1 MESLAAALAALRLG
15 SFSAAAL
22 ELGLTHAAVSRRV
35 AIAEEWAGAKL
46 FERHGRGVTP
56 TPNGQRVLARVEVSL
71 SQISNLGGSRAKR
84 SLPMVRVA
92 VTPAFARFWLL
103 PKLRALESDPADVRV
118 EVVADLKHSDLVG
131 GEVDLAIRYGRG
143 RWHIGDEQKLFEE
156 PLVPVIAQSLRNAL
170 PARLRPKDL
179 MKWPLL
185 HSGDTS
191 NWQSWMEA
199 HGQLAPIKAAD
210 RIFLDYAL
218 ALDAAANGLGI
229 ALWNR
234 GLHKVPNGLVAMD
247 GFAAVVDLA
256 YYLISRRGDT
266 NSPAAIVGTRIL
278 RQS

>member
-1 MESLAAALAALRLG
+1 MR
-15 SFSAAAL
+15 
-22 ELGLTHAAVSRRV
+22 
-35 AIAEEWAGAKL
+35 I
-46 FERHGRGVTP
+46 
-56 TPNGQRVLARVEVSL
+56 
-71 SQISNLGGSRAKR
+71 
-84 SLPMVRVA
+84 A
-92 VTPAFARFWLL
+92 VTPSFARFWLFPRL
-103 PKLRALESDPADVRV
+103 KALEGNPADVRV
-118 EVVADLKHSDLVG
+118 DVIADLNHSDLVG

-143 RWHIGDEQKLFEE
+143 GWHIGSEQRLFEE
-156 PLVPVIAQSLRNAL
+156 PLVPVIAQSLRTAL
-170 PARLRPKDL
+170 PARPRPKEL
-179 MKWPLL
+179 VKWPLL
-185 HSGDTS
+185 HNGDTS

-247 GFAAVVDLA
+247 GFAAVGDLA

-278 RQS
+278 RRS